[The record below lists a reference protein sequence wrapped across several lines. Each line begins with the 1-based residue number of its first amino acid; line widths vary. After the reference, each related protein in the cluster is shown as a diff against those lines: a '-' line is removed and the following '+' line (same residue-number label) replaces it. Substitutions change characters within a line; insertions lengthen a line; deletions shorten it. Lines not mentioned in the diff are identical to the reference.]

1 MSNNQSKLHL
11 FGVTWLLVCA
21 LVPTLVQAQT
31 TIRNDFVVAIYSTNG
46 GRWGN
51 WQQPLFCPQGSYASG
66 FALRVEQPLKN
77 KSYFGNVENAVPGL
91 SAIIPTSNP
100 DDTALNN
107 VTLTCSDRQGHKIVS
122 FSSPQSPNW
131 GQMGLETF
139 CSYGAFITGFNLL
152 VEPPQGDGD
161 DTAANS
167 MVATCSNGAVLKPSN
182 GGPWGNWGQY
192 RYCPGG
198 TAVCGMSLKI
208 EPSIGDGDDTSVN
221 DVILHCCG
229 L

>member
-31 TIRNDFVVAIYSTNG
+31 MSRNDFVGAIYSTNG

-51 WQQPLFCPQGSYASG
+51 WQQPLFCPEGSYTSG
-66 FALRVEQPLKN
+66 FALEVEQPLKN
-77 KSYFGNVENAVPGL
+77 ESYIGPLGNAPVI
-91 SAIIPTSNP
+91 SKIPKSNP

-107 VTLTCSDRQGHKIVS
+107 VALTCSDRQGRRIVN
-122 FSSPQSPNW
+122 FSAPQSPNW
-131 GQMGLETF
+131 GQYGLETF
-139 CSYGAFITGFNLL
+139 CSSGEFITGFNLL

-167 MVATCSNGAVLKPSN
+167 MMATCSNGIVLTPSN
-182 GGPWGNWGQY
+182 GGPWGQWGQFI
-192 RYCPGG
+192 YCPGG

-208 EPSIGDGDDTSVN
+208 EPSIGGGDDTAVN
-221 DVILHCCG
+221 DVILYCCR